1 VEPIFFATPEEFRN
15 WLRRNHDS
23 ATELLVGY
31 HKRATGRPSLTWPQ
45 SVDEAL
51 CFGWIDGVRKRID
64 DERYQ
69 IRFTPRK
76 PGSTWSAVNVK
87 RVEELI
93 GLGRME
99 PAGLA
104 AFERRTDADTGV
116 YSYEYPGMPEF
127 PSDYRARF
135 AEHPQAWEFFEAQP
149 PSYRKTAVRWVMT
162 AKQEATRQKRLAA
175 LIQCSAEH
183 RRLPQYSP

>member
-1 VEPIFFATPEEFRN
+1 VEPIFFPTPEEFRN

-31 HKRATGRPSLTWPQ
+31 HKRGTGRPSLTWPQ

-87 RVEELI
+87 RVGELI
-93 GLGRME
+93 ALGRME
-99 PAGLA
+99 PAGSA
-104 AFERRTDADTGV
+104 AFERRTAADTGV

-127 PSDYRARF
+127 PSDHRARF
-135 AEHPQAWEFFEAQP
+135 AEHPQAWEFFQAQP

-162 AKQEATRQKRLAA
+162 AKQDVTRQRRLAA
-175 LIQCSAEH
+175 LIECSAEG
-183 RRLPQYSP
+183 RRLPQYRP